1 MAVMRE
7 RLLTFPSEELRR
19 KKMIIDIFMR
29 ERKTNAIKEKLEAK
43 YIEAV
48 KEKEAEVTARTFT

>member
-1 MAVMRE
+1 MTIMKE

-29 ERKTNAIKEKLEAK
+29 ERKTNATKEKLEAK
-43 YIEAV
+43 YIDAV
-48 KEKEAEVTARTFT
+48 KEKEAEVMA